1 MDDENN
7 KVIIIESII
16 NSDIFLN
23 YLKKLIIDI
32 LHEHNISFLSIKKDG
47 LYYIVKLKKNNE
59 IVFAMDLLS
68 KVTGISRIFI
78 AKSLEIDYDILSQ
91 TAVQIG
97 KKILLADE
105 KFSITITTSGGN
117 ILKENEYVFFKKDLE
132 FFIISELSILST
144 GIKYVRNESEA
155 DKILFVLIGSDFAY
169 VSLMLKRGKEVIPFK
184 FLKEKVICPI
194 YSEYSFLALTS
205 ILDNGFFPFLFIFYH
220 NENQLIKI
228 LKALEKIIKKYPIQN
243 IDLNLIKLNDLNTDL
258 SESYLKNNH
267 SIDMNK
273 KMMAKLIQDEIIVI
287 ILLQLKI
294 DSNFLCLPHLPFLH
308 PLWFFKKN
316 ILLSFESGKIPLTPF
331 LFNYE
336 FKSNLKEFYNFN
348 NSAIDEQSLDSNIS
362 FLDITQE
369 NFESTYQ
376 KFVNM
381 FEVSSK
387 EIAKFNL
394 DMRKDDILDILDSI

>member
-68 KVTGISRIFI
+68 KVTGISCIFI

-91 TAVQIG
+91 TVVQIG

-105 KFSITITTSGGN
+105 KFSITITTSGEN
-117 ILKENEYVFFKKDLE
+117 TLKENEYIFFKKDLE

-169 VSLMLKRGKEVIPFK
+169 VSLMLKRGKEVMPFK
-184 FLKEKVICPI
+184 FLNEKVICPI

-205 ILDNGFFPFLFIFYH
+205 ILDNGFFPFLFIFYN

-228 LKALEKIIKKYPIQN
+228 LKALEKIIKRYPIQN
-243 IDLNLIKLNDLNTDL
+243 IDLNLIKLNDLNIDL
-258 SESYLKNNH
+258 SESYLKNND

-294 DSNFLCLPHLPFLH
+294 DANFLCLPHLPFLH

-381 FEVSSK
+381 IEVSSK

-394 DMRKDDILDILDSI
+394 DMGKDDILDILDSI

>member
-7 KVIIIESII
+7 KIIIIESII

-68 KVTGISRIFI
+68 KVTGISCIFI

-91 TAVQIG
+91 TVVQIG

-117 ILKENEYVFFKKDLE
+117 TLKENEYVFFKKDLE

-169 VSLMLKRGKEVIPFK
+169 VSLMLKRGKEVMPFK
-184 FLKEKVICPI
+184 FLNEKVICPI

-205 ILDNGFFPFLFIFYH
+205 ILDNGFFPFLFIFYN

-228 LKALEKIIKKYPIQN
+228 LKALEKIIKRYPIQN
-243 IDLNLIKLNDLNTDL
+243 IDLNLIKLNDLDIDL
-258 SESYLKNNH
+258 SESYLKNND

-294 DSNFLCLPHLPFLH
+294 DSNFLCLPYLPFLH

-348 NSAIDEQSLDSNIS
+348 NSAIDEQSLESNIS

>member
-16 NSDIFLN
+16 NSGIFLN
-23 YLKKLIIDI
+23 YLKKLIVDV
-32 LHEHNISFLSIKKDG
+32 LHENNIYFLSIKKDG

-68 KVTGISRIFI
+68 KVPGISCIFI
-78 AKSLEIDYDILSQ
+78 AKSAEIDYDILSQ
-91 TAVQIG
+91 TVVQIG
-97 KKILLADE
+97 KKILLEDE
-105 KFSITITTSGGN
+105 KFAITITTSGEN
-117 ILKENEYVFFKKDLE
+117 ILKENEYIFFKKDLE
-132 FFIISELSILST
+132 FFIISELSILSN

-169 VSLMLKRGKEVIPFK
+169 ISLMLKRGKDAMPFK

-205 ILDNGFFPFLFIFYH
+205 ILDNGFFPFLFIFY
-220 NENQLIKI
+220 NSENQLIKI
-228 LKALEKIIKKYPIQN
+228 LKALEKIIKRYPIQN
-243 IDLNLIKLNDLNTDL
+243 IDLNLIKLNDLNIDI
-258 SESYLKNNH
+258 SEPYLKNDGK
-267 SIDMNK
+267 IDMNL

-294 DSNFLCLPHLPFLH
+294 DANFLCLPHLPFLH

-316 ILLSFESGKIPLTPF
+316 ILLSFEAGKIPLTPF

-336 FKSNLKEFYNFN
+336 FKRNLKDFYNIN

-362 FLDITQE
+362 FLDITQK

-381 FEVSSK
+381 IKVSSK
-387 EIAKFNL
+387 EISKFNL
-394 DMRKDDILDILDSI
+394 DMGKDDILDILDSI